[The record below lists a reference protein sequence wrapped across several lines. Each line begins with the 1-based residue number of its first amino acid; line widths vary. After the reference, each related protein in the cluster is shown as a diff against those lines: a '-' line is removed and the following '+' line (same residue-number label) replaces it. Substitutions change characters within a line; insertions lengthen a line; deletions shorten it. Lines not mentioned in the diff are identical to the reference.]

1 MPTRKHS
8 FIWHSAN
15 TTKLWVK
22 HDVRPYEVEEAFADA
37 HAVVGPDA
45 RHSVVEDR
53 YIVLGKTRKHRLLY
67 IVFTVRQGRIR
78 PISARTANREEV
90 ALYEEEIN
98 HSKVS

>member
-8 FIWHSAN
+8 FIWDSAN

-22 HDVRPYEVEEAFADA
+22 HNVRPYEVEEAFADA

-67 IVFTVRQGRIR
+67 IVYGAAETD
-78 PISARTANREEV
+78 STD
-90 ALYEEEIN
+90 LCSN
-98 HSKVS
+98 HQQRGGGTL